1 MHVGGRRRIVTG
13 PERAADFPNVTQ
25 PAASVGSEPNFRGPS
40 PVPYMRPPRE
50 SSQNMEKRPGYG
62 FVHALGRGTVG
73 EPVSC
78 SPAGQE
84 EISSRKGSSLVRRPR
99 WAGWF
104 VVPLSGNPTPGPLT
118 LGPQKTQS
126 RRASC
131 PRSPSQEA
139 AKQRCEP
146 KGI

>member
-50 SSQNMEKRPGYG
+50 SSQNMEKGPGYG

-73 EPVSC
+73 EPVSW

-84 EISSRKGSSLVRRPR
+84 EIISRKGSSLVRLPR

-104 VVPLSGNPTPGPLT
+104 VVLPPVTPLQGL
-118 LGPQKTQS
+118 LH
-126 RRASC
+126 
-131 PRSPSQEA
+131 
-139 AKQRCEP
+139 
-146 KGI
+146 